1 MQGTV
6 TIKGERYYPVF
17 DIGRDP
23 ATGKRR
29 QKWGPGFRTKREAQ
43 NWLTEA
49 VSQVNKG
56 TYIPRIKE
64 TVAEWCDEWL
74 KTYASMHLR
83 PNVFDSYSQMLKNH
97 LVPYLGAK
105 LLPALTANDL
115 DARYADM
122 VKAGLS
128 PTTAGYLHRI
138 MHTVLKVAVK
148 KGKLSHNV
156 ARDADPPKQT
166 RPIMEVWNKE
176 ELACFKEAARKNAP
190 DYSSVY
196 HMLDA
201 TGARIGE
208 VLGCQWRDLNLH
220 LDSPKWSVQRTMKKR
235 DNGEWLINPPKT
247 KKARRSIVL
256 PQSLVLVLRMLQ
268 EQREADAEYYGNKF
282 NEDNYVFSRS
292 DGILPDPHHIS
303 KVFKKIAI
311 RAGLKPIRLHDLRH
325 THSTLLLLAGVHP
338 KIVSERLGHAS
349 VAITL
354 DIYSHVLPG
363 MQEAAAMIFDEMMV
377 KASETNIKEQVL
389 EKC

>member
-1 MQGTV
+1 MKGTV
-6 TIKGERYYPVF
+6 TTKGNRYYPVF

-29 QKWGPGFRTKREAQ
+29 QKWGPGFKTKREAET
-43 NWLTEA
+43 WLTEA
-49 VSQVNKG
+49 VSQVNRG
-56 TYIPRIKE
+56 TYTPRTKE
-64 TVAEWCDEWL
+64 TIAEWCYEWL
-74 KTYASMHLR
+74 NTYARMHLR
-83 PNVFDSYSQMLKNH
+83 PNVWDSYSQMLGNH
-97 LVPYLGAK
+97 LIPFLGAK
-105 LLPALTANDL
+105 PLSALTANDL
-115 DARYADM
+115 DTRYAGM

-156 ARDADPPKQT
+156 ARDADPPPQT
-166 RPIMEVWNKE
+166 TPIMSVWNGG
-176 ELACFKEAARKNAP
+176 ELACFKEAARQDTP
-190 DYSSVY
+190 DYSPIY

-208 VLGCQWRDLNLH
+208 ALGCQWRDLNLH
-220 LDSPKWSVQRTMKKR
+220 LDSPNWCVQRTVKKR

-247 KKARRSIVL
+247 KKAKRSIVL
-256 PQSLVLVLRMLQ
+256 PQSLALVLRRLK
-268 EQREADAEYYGNKF
+268 EQREADAEYYDKKF
-282 NEDNYVFSRS
+282 SEDDYVFVRS
-292 DGILPDPHHIS
+292 DGTLPDTHRIS
-303 KVFKKIAI
+303 KVFKNIAI

-325 THSTLLLLAGVHP
+325 THATLLLLAGIHP

-349 VAITL
+349 IAITL

-363 MQEAAAMIFDEMMV
+363 MQEAAAAMFDTMMAE
-377 KASETNIKEQVL
+377 ASENRMKELML

>member
-1 MQGTV
+1 MRGTV
-6 TIKGERYYPVF
+6 TMKGKRYYPVF
-17 DIGRDP
+17 DIGRNP
-23 ATGKRR
+23 ANGKRR
-29 QKWGPGFRTKREAQ
+29 QKWGPGFYTKREAE
-43 NWLTEA
+43 NWLTET
-49 VSQVNKG
+49 VGQVNRG
-56 TYIPRIKE
+56 TYTPYIKE
-64 TVAEWCDEWL
+64 TIAEWAHEWL
-74 KTYASMHLR
+74 DTYGSMHLR
-83 PNVFDSYSQMLKNH
+83 PNVLDSYSQMLKNH

-105 LLPALTANDL
+105 LLSALTANDL

-128 PTTAGYLHRI
+128 STTAGYLHRI
-138 MHTVLKVAVK
+138 IHTVLKVAVK

-156 ARDADPPKQT
+156 ARDADPPKQA
-166 RPIMEVWNKE
+166 RPIMEVWNE
-176 ELACFKEAARKNAP
+176 GELACFKEAARKDAP
-190 DYSSVY
+190 DYCPIY

-256 PQSLVLVLRMLQ
+256 PQSLTLVLRMLQ

-282 NEDNYVFSRS
+282 NKDNYVFSRS

-303 KVFKKIAI
+303 KVFKNIAV

-325 THSTLLLLAGVHP
+325 THATLLLLAGVHP

-354 DIYSHVLPG
+354 DIYSYVLPG
-363 MQEAAAMIFDEMMV
+363 MQEAAAVIFDTMMT
-377 KASETNIKEQVL
+377 KALETKIKEQVL

>member
-1 MQGTV
+1 MRGTV
-6 TIKGERYYPVF
+6 TIKGKRYYPVF
-17 DIGRDP
+17 DIGRNP
-23 ATGKRR
+23 ANGKRR
-29 QKWGPGFRTKREAQ
+29 QKWGPGFHTKREAE
-43 NWLTEA
+43 NWLTET
-49 VSQVNKG
+49 VGQVNKG
-56 TYIPRIKE
+56 TYTPRAKD
-64 TVAEWCDEWL
+64 TVAEWCNEWL
-74 KTYASMHLR
+74 KTYGSMHLR
-83 PNVFDSYSQMLKNH
+83 LNVFDSYSQMLKNH

-105 LLPALTANDL
+105 LLSALTANDL

-166 RPIMEVWNKE
+166 RPIMEVWNE
-176 ELACFKEAARKNAP
+176 GELTCFREAVRKDSP
-190 DYSSVY
+190 DYSPIY
-196 HMLDA
+196 YMLDS

-220 LDSPKWSVQRTMKKR
+220 LDSPKWSVQRTVKKR
-235 DNGEWLINPPKT
+235 DTGEWLINPPKT
-247 KKARRSIVL
+247 KKASRSIVL

-268 EQREADAEYYGNKF
+268 EQREADAECWGKKF
-282 NEDNYVFSRS
+282 NEDDYVFIRL
-292 DGILPDPHHIS
+292 DGKLPDPHHIS
-303 KVFKKIAI
+303 KVFKNIAG

-325 THSTLLLLAGVHP
+325 THATVLLLAGVHP

-349 VAITL
+349 IAITL

-363 MQEAAAMIFDEMMV
+363 MQEEAASLFDTIMIE
-377 KASETNIKEQVL
+377 ASENRMKELML

>member
-1 MQGTV
+1 MRGTV
-6 TIKGERYYPVF
+6 TMKGKRYYPVF

-23 ATGKRR
+23 TNGKRR
-29 QKWGPGFRTKREAQ
+29 QKWGPGFHTKREAQ

-56 TYIPRIKE
+56 TYTPRAKD
-64 TVAEWCDEWL
+64 TVAEWCNEWL
-74 KTYASMHLR
+74 KTYGSMHLR
-83 PNVFDSYSQMLKNH
+83 SNVLDSYSQMLKNH

-105 LLPALTANDL
+105 LLSTLTANDL

-156 ARDADPPKQT
+156 ARDADPPKQI
-166 RPIMEVWNKE
+166 RPTMEVWNE
-176 ELACFKEAARKNAP
+176 GELACFKEAARKDAH
-190 DYSSVY
+190 DYSPIY
-196 HMLDA
+196 HTLDA

-208 VLGCQWRDLNLH
+208 VLGSQWRDLNLH
-220 LDSPKWSVQRTMKKR
+220 LDSPKWSVQRTVKKR

-256 PQSLVLVLRMLQ
+256 PSSLVLVLRRLR
-268 EQREADAEYYGNKF
+268 EQREADAEYWGKKF
-282 NEDNYVFSRS
+282 NEDDYVFIRP
-292 DGILPDPHHIS
+292 DGKLPDPHHIS
-303 KVFKKIAI
+303 KVFKNIAVK
-311 RAGLKPIRLHDLRH
+311 AGLKPIRLHDLRH
-325 THSTLLLLAGVHP
+325 THATLLLLAGVHP

-363 MQEAAAMIFDEMMV
+363 MQEAAAVIFDTMMT
-377 KASETNIKEQVL
+377 KALETKIKEQVL